1 MNGQRSQAE
10 LERLRAVPLAA
21 VLQLWGSRPDPCDPH
36 KWHTPRGTL
45 SVNGAK
51 FMNWT
56 CAVGGGGAIDLVLHL
71 SQAGFTQAVQ
81 WLEGHF
87 SGSVPT
93 LVPELPPKPK
103 LQLPSA
109 QPSHLERLK
118 RYLVIQR
125 ALPDRLVE
133 ALIQSGSLY
142 ADQRANAVFLLL
154 GRDSIPVGAEL
165 RGTGPHPWRGL
176 APGSQKDLGW
186 FSVPV
191 ALRTG
196 SALPPKGI
204 VLCESAI
211 DAISCSVIYPQHY
224 CLSTAGARPN
234 PRWLPSLLDSGSQVY
249 CGFDTD
255 STGEAM
261 AQAMISLYPT
271 VRRLRPNRHDW
282 NEVLQSL
289 H

>member
-1 MNGQRSQAE
+1 MSGRRSQAE

-21 VLQLWGSRPDPCDPH
+21 ILQRWGSRPDPCDPH

-45 SVNGAK
+45 SINGPK

-56 CAVGGGGAIDLVLHL
+56 SGVGGGGAIDLVLHL
-71 SQAGFTQAVQ
+71 SQAGFTQALH

-87 SGSVPT
+87 PGSIPA
-93 LVPELPPKPK
+93 LVPELPPRPK

-125 ALPDRLVE
+125 ALPGHLVE

-142 ADQRANAVFLLL
+142 ADQRANAVFLLR
-154 GRDSIPVGAEL
+154 GTDHIPVGAEL
-165 RGTGPHPWRGL
+165 RGTGLHPWRGL
-176 APGSQKDLGW
+176 APGSQKNLGW
-186 FSVPV
+186 FSVP
-191 ALRTG
+191 AAP
-196 SALPPKGI
+196 ALPPKGV

-255 STGEAM
+255 SAGEAM

-271 VRRLRPNRHDW
+271 VQRLRPHHHDW

-289 H
+289 R